1 MWRRRA
7 SSAYLARPSGW
18 WSVPGRLAGVVLRRR
33 TIVPA
38 PRIHLLAAVAGLV
51 LGVAARRALG
61 WPWLLVA
68 AGVLAAVELV
78 FLASAFRGGGA
89 GRPLLTEVLLV
100 VDPAR
105 GMRRDRQ
112 AMAERFRAA
121 PFPLYGL
128 PASFTG
134 LRSLG
139 GSGSRGARGKRPVVT
154 SLSLA
159 HGDPAAKRGPQLV
172 VEVQAEPDGGGA
184 GPAPGPELRSALAEG
199 PSWAGGAGRRPGRAG
214 DPAWSEV
221 AIPVEGRPASFE
233 LLAMGRHW
241 AAWAELDGRT
251 VILRARDLA
260 AEEVELVR
268 VDDVEPYV
276 EGTRRL
282 EEEAAT
288 RQDPGPRE
296 RPG

>member
-1 MWRRRA
+1 MWRRRSA
-7 SSAYLARPSGW
+7 SAYLARPSGW
-18 WSVPGRLAGVVLRRR
+18 WSVPARLAGVVLRRR

-38 PRIHLLAAVAGLV
+38 PRIHLLAAAAGLV

-61 WPWLLVA
+61 WPWWLVA
-68 AGVLAAVELV
+68 AGVLAAVELT

-89 GRPLLTEVLLV
+89 GRPLVTELLLV

-105 GMRRDRQ
+105 GMRRERR
-112 AMAERFRAA
+112 AIAERFRAA

-139 GSGSRGARGKRPVVT
+139 GSGSRGARGERPVVT

-159 HGDPAAKRGPQLV
+159 HGDPLAERGPQLV
-172 VEVQAEPDGGGA
+172 VEVRAEPEGGGA

-199 PSWAGGAGRRPGRAG
+199 LSWAGGAGRQAGPAG
-214 DPAWSEV
+214 DPTWSEV
-221 AIPVEGRPASFE
+221 AIPVEGRPVAFE

-241 AAWAELDGRT
+241 VAWAELEGRT
-251 VILRARDLA
+251 VLLRARDLA
-260 AEEVELVR
+260 AGEVELVR

-282 EEEAAT
+282 EDEEAAA
-288 RQDPGPRE
+288 GP
-296 RPG
+296 P